1 MKKKIIPVIVAIVL
15 ILVVV
20 AATFGMKVIERF
32 TYSKERADLS
42 EYFHISTSDETAI
55 MLGDELLEQKARNID
70 GFIYL
75 DFNTVKNY
83 FNDRLYYDQNEGLL
97 LYTGP
102 TDTIS
107 SAVGSTTYVQDGQE
121 NKEIFPISIIEQDT
135 LYVAID
141 YLKKYTNLSYQ
152 VFEQPSRVQ
161 IFVQWPE
168 VKLAELR
175 KSTAVRVLGG
185 IKSEILT
192 ELNKGDTIT
201 ILEQMDTWSK
211 VKTSDSIIGYVENKR
226 LKNIRTEEQQAVAEV
241 EEPVYSNLTRDHKI
255 NLVWHQVTNLSA
267 NSYLSEMMA
276 EAVGVNVIS
285 PTWFSLSDNQGN
297 FTSLASTDYVNQAH
311 SMGLEVWGLIDNFN
325 PEVDTMEVLSYTSRR
340 NTLVTNLVNTALQ
353 NGLDGIN
360 IDFETLSEETGDHF
374 IQFIRELSVACR
386 ANQIVL
392 SIDNYVPKDY
402 SAHYFRKE
410 QGVVADY
417 VIIMGYDEHYA
428 GGGVAGSVASIDFV
442 EEGIANTLAEV
453 PANKVINAVP
463 FYTRVWS
470 TKGSEVSADSVG
482 MGMAESFLSTNG
494 VTASWDETTC
504 QNYAEFNADDVLYQ
518 VWLEDAASLEVKL
531 NIMKKYELGGVAAW
545 KLGLETPD
553 VWNLLATYAGE

>member
-1 MKKKIIPVIVAIVL
+1 MKKRIIPVIVAIVL
-15 ILVVV
+15 ILIVV
-20 AATFGMKVIERF
+20 AATFGMKIIERY
-32 TYSKERADLS
+32 TYSKERADLN
-42 EYFHISTSDETAI
+42 EYFHINTSDETAI
-55 MLGDELLEQKARNID
+55 MLGDELLEQKAKNID

-75 DFNTVKNY
+75 DFNTVKSY
-83 FNDRLYYDQNEGLL
+83 FNDRLYFDQNEGLL

-102 TDTIS
+102 TNTIS
-107 SAVGSTTYVQDGQE
+107 SVVGSSSYMQDGQE
-121 NKEIFPISIIEQDT
+121 MKEIFPISVMDQDT

-152 VFEQPSRVQ
+152 VFENPSRVQ
-161 IFVQWPE
+161 IMNQWSE
-168 VKLAELR
+168 IELAEVR
-175 KSTAVRVLGG
+175 KDTAVRILGG
-185 IKSEILT
+185 IKSEILSD
-192 ELNKGDTIT
+192 LKKGDTVV
-201 ILEQMDTWSK
+201 ILEEMDTWSK
-211 VKTSDSIIGYVENKR
+211 VKTSDSVIGYVENKR
-226 LKNIRTEEQQAVAEV
+226 LKNIRTEEQQAVKEV
-241 EEPVYSNLTRDHKI
+241 EEPVYSSMTRDHKI

-267 NSYLSEMMA
+267 NAYLSEMMA
-276 EAVGVNVIS
+276 EATGVNVIS

-297 FTSLASTDYVNQAH
+297 FTSLASIDYVNQAH

-325 PEVDTMEVLSYTSRR
+325 PEIDTKEILSYTSKR
-340 NTLVTNLVNTALQ
+340 NLLVTNLVNSALQ
-353 NGLDGIN
+353 NDLDGIN

-386 ANQIVL
+386 ANQLVL

-442 EEGIANTLAEV
+442 EEGIANTVAEV

-470 TKGSEVSADSVG
+470 TKGAEVTAESVG
-482 MGMAESFLSTNG
+482 MGIAESFLSSNG
-494 VTASWDETTC
+494 ATAVWDEVTC

-518 VWLEDAASLEVKL
+518 VWLEDAASLDVKL
-531 NIMKKYELGGVAAW
+531 NVMRKYELGGVAAW

-553 VWNLLATYAGE
+553 VWSILATYVSE

>member
-1 MKKKIIPVIVAIVL
+1 MKKRIIPVIVAIVL
-15 ILVVV
+15 ILIVV
-20 AATFGMKVIERF
+20 AATFGMKIIERY
-32 TYSKERADLS
+32 TYSKERADLN
-42 EYFHISTSDETAI
+42 EYFHINTSDETAI
-55 MLGDELLEQKARNID
+55 MLGDELLEQKAKNID

-75 DFNTVKNY
+75 DFNTVKSY
-83 FNDRLYYDQNEGLL
+83 FNDRLYFDQNEGLL

-102 TDTIS
+102 ANTIS
-107 SAVGSTTYVQDGQE
+107 NVVGSSSYMQDGQE
-121 NKEIFPISIIEQDT
+121 MKEIFPVSVMDQDT
-135 LYVAID
+135 LYIAID

-152 VFEQPSRVQ
+152 VFENPSRVQ
-161 IFVQWPE
+161 IMNQWSE
-168 VKLAELR
+168 IKLAEIR
-175 KSTAVRVLGG
+175 KDTAVRILGG
-185 IKSEILT
+185 IKSEILSD
-192 ELNKGDTIT
+192 LKKGDTVV
-201 ILEQMDTWSK
+201 ILEEMDTWSK
-211 VKTSDSIIGYVENKR
+211 VKTADSVIGYVENKR
-226 LKNIRTEEQQAVAEV
+226 LKNIRTEEQQAVKEV
-241 EEPVYSNLTRDHKI
+241 EEPVYSSMTRDHKI

-267 NSYLSEMMA
+267 NAYLSEMMA
-276 EAVGVNVIS
+276 EATGVNVIS

-297 FTSLASTDYVNQAH
+297 FTSLASIDYVNQAH

-325 PEVDTMEVLSYTSRR
+325 PEIDTKEILSYTSKR
-340 NTLVTNLVNTALQ
+340 NLLVTNLVNTALQ
-353 NGLDGIN
+353 NDLDGIN

-386 ANQIVL
+386 ANQLVL

-410 QGVVADY
+410 QGAVADY

-442 EEGIANTLAEV
+442 EEGIANTVAEV

-470 TKGSEVSADSVG
+470 TKGAEVTAESVG
-482 MGMAESFLSTNG
+482 MGIAESFLSSNG
-494 VTASWDETTC
+494 ATAVWDEVTC

-518 VWLEDAASLEVKL
+518 VWLEDAASLDVKL
-531 NIMKKYELGGVAAW
+531 NVMRKYELGGVAAW

-553 VWNLLATYAGE
+553 VWSILATYVSE

>member
-1 MKKKIIPVIVAIVL
+1 MKKRIIPVIVAIVL
-15 ILVVV
+15 ILIVV
-20 AATFGMKVIERF
+20 AATFGMKIIERY
-32 TYSKERADLS
+32 TYSKERADLN
-42 EYFHISTSDETAI
+42 EYFHINTSDETAI
-55 MLGDELLEQKARNID
+55 MLGDELLEQKAKNID

-75 DFNTVKNY
+75 DFNTVKSY
-83 FNDRLYYDQNEGLL
+83 FNDRLYFDQNEGLL

-102 TDTIS
+102 TNTIS
-107 SAVGSTTYVQDGQE
+107 SVVGSSSYMQDGQE
-121 NKEIFPISIIEQDT
+121 MKEIFPVSVMDQNT
-135 LYVAID
+135 LYIAID

-152 VFEQPSRVQ
+152 VFENPSRVQ
-161 IFVQWPE
+161 IMNQWSE
-168 VKLAELR
+168 IELAEIR
-175 KSTAVRVLGG
+175 KDTAVRILGG
-185 IKSEILT
+185 IKSEILSD
-192 ELNKGDTIT
+192 LKKGDTVV
-201 ILEQMDTWSK
+201 ILEEMDTWSK
-211 VKTSDSIIGYVENKR
+211 VKTADSVIGYVENKR
-226 LKNIRTEEQQAVAEV
+226 LKNIRTEEQQAVKEV
-241 EEPVYSNLTRDHKI
+241 EEPVYSSMTRDHKI
-255 NLVWHQVTNLSA
+255 NLVWHQVTNLTA
-267 NSYLSEMMA
+267 NAYLSEMMA
-276 EAVGVNVIS
+276 EATGVNVIS

-297 FTSLASTDYVNQAH
+297 FTSLASIDYVNQAH

-325 PEVDTMEVLSYTSRR
+325 PEIDTKEILSYTSKR
-340 NTLVTNLVNTALQ
+340 NLLVTNLVNTALQ
-353 NGLDGIN
+353 NDLDGIN

-386 ANQIVL
+386 ANQLVL

-442 EEGIANTLAEV
+442 EEGIANTVAEV

-470 TKGSEVSADSVG
+470 TKGAEVTAESVG
-482 MGMAESFLSTNG
+482 MGIAESFLASNG
-494 VTASWDETTC
+494 ATAVWDEVTC

-518 VWLEDAASLEVKL
+518 VWLEDAASLDVKL
-531 NIMKKYELGGVAAW
+531 NVMRKYELGGVAAW

-553 VWNLLATYAGE
+553 VWSILATYVSE

>member
-1 MKKKIIPVIVAIVL
+1 MKKRIIPVIVAIVL
-15 ILVVV
+15 ILIVV
-20 AATFGMKVIERF
+20 AATFGMKIIERY
-32 TYSKERADLS
+32 TYSKERADLN
-42 EYFHISTSDETAI
+42 EYFHINTSDETAI
-55 MLGDELLEQKARNID
+55 MLGDELLEQKAKNID

-75 DFNTVKNY
+75 DFNTVKSY
-83 FNDRLYYDQNEGLL
+83 FNDRLYFDQNEGLL

-102 TDTIS
+102 ANTIS
-107 SAVGSTTYVQDGQE
+107 NVVGSSSYMQDGQE
-121 NKEIFPISIIEQDT
+121 MKEIFPVSVMDQDT
-135 LYVAID
+135 LYIAID

-152 VFEQPSRVQ
+152 VFENPSRVQ
-161 IFVQWPE
+161 IMNQWSE
-168 VKLAELR
+168 IKLAEIR
-175 KSTAVRVLGG
+175 KDTAVRILGG
-185 IKSEILT
+185 IKSEILSD
-192 ELNKGDTIT
+192 LKKGDTVV
-201 ILEQMDTWSK
+201 ILEEMDTWSK
-211 VKTSDSIIGYVENKR
+211 VKTSDSVIGYVENKR
-226 LKNIRTEEQQAVAEV
+226 LKNIRTEEQQAVKEV
-241 EEPVYSNLTRDHKI
+241 EEPFYSSMTRDHKI

-267 NSYLSEMMA
+267 NAYLSEMMA
-276 EAVGVNVIS
+276 EATGVNVIS

-297 FTSLASTDYVNQAH
+297 FTSLASIDYVNQAH

-325 PEVDTMEVLSYTSRR
+325 PEIDTKEILSYTSKR
-340 NTLVTNLVNTALQ
+340 NLLVTNLVNTALQ
-353 NGLDGIN
+353 NDLDGIN

-386 ANQIVL
+386 ANQLVL

-442 EEGIANTLAEV
+442 EEGIANTVAEV
-453 PANKVINAVP
+453 PTNKVINAVP

-470 TKGSEVSADSVG
+470 TKGAEVTAESVG
-482 MGMAESFLSTNG
+482 MGIAESFLSSNG
-494 VTASWDETTC
+494 ATAVWDEVTC

-518 VWLEDAASLEVKL
+518 VWLEDAASLDVKL
-531 NIMKKYELGGVAAW
+531 NVMRKYELGGVAAW

-553 VWNLLATYAGE
+553 VWSILATYVSE